1 MSSRTYSIRQIDRSF
16 TDLQNFL
23 KDEVASKK
31 AELAVQKSSGALDMQ
46 NKNLFT
52 RVVMSSL
59 QEGSKGLNDDDIIG
73 NLFTYLFA
81 GVSLVIVLLR
91 TAQD

>member
-1 MSSRTYSIRQIDRSF
+1 M
-16 TDLQNFL
+16 

-31 AELAVQKSSGALDMQ
+31 AELAEQKSSGALDMQ

-81 GVSLVIVLLR
+81 GVRSSQYAIADCPGLNLDSMNQR
-91 TAQD
+91 HQRW